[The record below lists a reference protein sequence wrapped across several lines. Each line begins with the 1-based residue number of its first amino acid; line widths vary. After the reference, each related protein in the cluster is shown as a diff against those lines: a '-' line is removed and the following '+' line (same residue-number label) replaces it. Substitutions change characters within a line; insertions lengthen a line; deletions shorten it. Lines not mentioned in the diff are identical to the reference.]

1 MNQASGTAKIVAMID
16 ETTVTIR
23 ELVIA
28 DKYFDFLNTVKKF
41 LKLKYAPAKISLEL
55 SKLKAKSL
63 NIKNELIVGSDIK
76 KKNVRIKGR
85 NFLPCFFPILG

>member
-41 LKLKYAPAKISLEL
+41 LKLKCL
-55 SKLKAKSL
+55 
-63 NIKNELIVGSDIK
+63 
-76 KKNVRIKGR
+76 
-85 NFLPCFFPILG
+85 